1 MQKVITKSFFVHF
14 LDSKQQD
21 CQEDDG
27 TPNIANVGGRTI
39 VICQN
44 KKDDGIKQNGKKN
57 PVQTI
62 TDTNIANNNQTTITT
77 ITTTTTTTTTFH
89 TTTATS
95 PQTAGM

>member
-44 KKDDGIKQNGKKN
+44 EKDDGIKQNGKKD

-62 TDTNIANNNQTTITT
+62 TDTDTNIANNNQTTITT
-77 ITTTTTTTTTFH
+77 TTTTTTTSH

>member
-27 TPNIANVGGRTI
+27 TPNIANLGGQTI

-44 KKDDGIKQNGKKN
+44 EKDDGIKQNGKKD

-62 TDTNIANNNQTTITT
+62 TDTDTNIANNYQTTIS
-77 ITTTTTTTTTFH
+77 TTTTTTTTSH